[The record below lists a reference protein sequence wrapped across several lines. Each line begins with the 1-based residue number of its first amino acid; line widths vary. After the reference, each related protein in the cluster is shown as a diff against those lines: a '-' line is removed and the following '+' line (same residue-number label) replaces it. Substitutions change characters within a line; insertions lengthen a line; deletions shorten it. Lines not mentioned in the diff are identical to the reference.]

1 MLENSQ
7 HAAAGAGSAGTYD
20 DAGDFDGPPIVGGV
34 ALAVLVVGLIGAGS
48 VAGILISALVS
59 FLIDQLAGHPLLDQI
74 APTAAQARAGWM
86 HLVEGL

>member
-7 HAAAGAGSAGTYD
+7 HAAAGAGSVGIYD

-34 ALAVLVVGLIGAGS
+34 ALAVLVLGLIGAGFT
-48 VAGILISALVS
+48 AGILISSLAS

>member
-7 HAAAGAGSAGTYD
+7 HAAAGAGSAGIYD

-34 ALAVLVVGLIGAGS
+34 ALAVLVLGLIGAGFT
-48 VAGILISALVS
+48 AGILISSLAS
-59 FLIDQLAGHPLLDQI
+59 FLFDQLAGHPLLDQI